1 MKVVIAGG
9 TGFLGSPLAEA
20 YAEEGHEVLVLTR
33 SLMSGDSRHDPGTG
47 VPGITRVGWSPD
59 GKTGS
64 WAARLEAADAIVNL
78 SGDALDRGRWTPQRK
93 ARLRDGRILATRS
106 LAAAILSAAKPPAVL
121 VSGSGVDYY
130 ASSNGV
136 PSTESS
142 PPGPISSRTSVRTGR
157 RRHVA
162 RNRPAH
168 AWSCSVP
175 VSRWSGLAA
184 RCRG

>member
-47 VPGITRVGWSPD
+47 VPGITRVGWTAD

-64 WAARLEAADAIVNL
+64 WAAHLEAADAIVNL

-106 LAAAILSAAKPPAVL
+106 LAAATLSAAKPPAVVHAL
-121 VSGSGVDYY
+121 RSEENQQVSWVTPAQGFSGR
-130 ASSNGV
+130 GV
-136 PSTESS
+136 ERIVPHE
-142 PPGPISSRTSVRTGR
+142 
-157 RRHVA
+157 
-162 RNRPAH
+162 PAP
-168 AWSCSVP
+168 ALDKSLPC
-175 VSRWSGLAA
+175 GINL
-184 RCRG
+184 GG